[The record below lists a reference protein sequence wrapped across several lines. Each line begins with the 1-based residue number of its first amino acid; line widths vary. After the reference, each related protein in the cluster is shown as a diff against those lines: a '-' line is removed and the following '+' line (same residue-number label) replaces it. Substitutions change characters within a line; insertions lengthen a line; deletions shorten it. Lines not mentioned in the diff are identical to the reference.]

1 MKIQRFAAAW
11 LAVSALLVAGAF
23 AQATTA
29 TLKGKVV
36 DTEGTGLPGVPVT
49 VASRTHGDAKKTV
62 MTDIEGNF
70 KFQLLPPAND
80 YTLNVNYPGFAPIEL
95 GPLDLDPGKTTVQ
108 DITLRSQ
115 EEMT

>member
-1 MKIQRFAAAW
+1 MKVHRILAAS
-11 LAVSALLVAGAF
+11 LAVSAVLIAGVF

-36 DTEGTGLPGVPVT
+36 DSEGTGLPGVPVT
-49 VASRTHGDAKKTV
+49 VNSKTHGDAKKTV

-80 YTLNVNYPGFAPIEL
+80 YTLAVSYPHMWSIDHF
-95 GPLDLDPGKTTVQ
+95 
-108 DITLRSQ
+108 
-115 EEMT
+115 